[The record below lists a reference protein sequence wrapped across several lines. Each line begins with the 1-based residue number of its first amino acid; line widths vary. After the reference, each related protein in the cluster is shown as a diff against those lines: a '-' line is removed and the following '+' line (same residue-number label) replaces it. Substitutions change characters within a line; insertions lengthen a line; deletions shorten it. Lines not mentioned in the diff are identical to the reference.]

1 MSILMHHRD
10 QRCNA
15 LQSVFGI
22 FLHSCNTP
30 EKLVKVLAHMGLTIS
45 LTSVHRALRSLS
57 VQSEAN
63 IRQMASSLLTS
74 HGYDNFDAE
83 SKALVPTVDGIKER
97 LMHLTSGAI
106 LRLDHG
112 VTREDLRCSQYLWDR
127 SELNHLASDPQVF
140 NAHATFSRLLELH
153 PEPPIPSDGLSRR
166 GRFRRWFF
174 QLTLFKYGPAYFHQF
189 QTTLHDPEPVDP
201 IPVTKLEYMPYRAM
215 DINQSKVSGN
225 IEAIQNIFAQAG
237 LGDPTRPGCADVED
251 ISEYVT
257 LVHGDLGTYERVLSA
272 KRQRK
277 QEKNPYNRLQSVE
290 FVIGLFHL
298 KMAAADAIW
307 RALVGP
313 DHAREDLTSF
323 MKIAAKLRPDDSSRL
338 ASNAKFREQH
348 ELIGHVGA
356 LLRLD
361 AWREEIVR
369 QGKHSTLESWA
380 ASKPTL
386 SEVEA
391 VAERLVRGYVEGDG
405 LDLYKLRMC
414 GVDTRDQ
421 VQENTMRIHNY
432 LLLYEE
438 LSYAMNAGDIGRVET
453 LLVPWVLLFRATG
466 KHKYGTQALR
476 FMHALYFIHPPGLR

>member
-1 MSILMHHRD
+1 MIMSILMHHRD

-225 IEAIQNIFAQAG
+225 IEAIQNTSHK
-237 LGDPTRPGCADVED
+237 LGSVIRQDLDVRMSKTSRSMSHWCTA
-251 ISEYVT
+251 ISERMK
-257 LVHGDLGTYERVLSA
+257 GFS
-272 KRQRK
+272 
-277 QEKNPYNRLQSVE
+277 LQSVR
-290 FVIGLFHL
+290 GS
-298 KMAAADAIW
+298 K
-307 RALVGP
+307 R
-313 DHAREDLTSF
+313 RTLTT
-323 MKIAAKLRPDDSSRL
+323 ACSRL
-338 ASNAKFREQH
+338 S
-348 ELIGHVGA
+348 
-356 LLRLD
+356 
-361 AWREEIVR
+361 
-369 QGKHSTLESWA
+369 
-380 ASKPTL
+380 L
-386 SEVEA
+386 SS
-391 VAERLVRGYVEGDG
+391 G
-405 LDLYKLRMC
+405 C
-414 GVDTRDQ
+414 S
-421 VQENTMRIHNY
+421 I
-432 LLLYEE
+432 
-438 LSYAMNAGDIGRVET
+438 
-453 LLVPWVLLFRATG
+453 
-466 KHKYGTQALR
+466 
-476 FMHALYFIHPPGLR
+476 